1 MPNRHNIQLQLKEY
15 KKMILIFTIGA
26 CIALAFLLY
35 KLSYDYADRKIR
47 NNWQSNE
54 NFTK

>member
-1 MPNRHNIQLQLKEY
+1 MLNRHNIQLKEN
-15 KKMILIFTIGA
+15 KKMILILTIGV